1 MYRPAAYAI
10 DEPELLRDVMRARRF
25 STLAAVIGGDIHF
38 AYAPVLVDAEPAPLG
53 TVRFHLARAN
63 PMAEIDG
70 ESVHLSFLS
79 ADSYVSPDWYET
91 KGFVPTWNYTAV
103 EARGRARA
111 LDRDALER
119 LLIDLSAAAEE
130 TLLPK
135 PPWRIDKVPRE
146 RLAALY
152 NGIRGFSVVLE
163 RLEGKFKLSQDK
175 KPADIACVIS
185 ALEVRGDAHSL
196 AVARAMK
203 DASAPCPGPL

>member
-10 DEPELLRDVMRARRF
+10 DDPQLLHGVMRQRRF
-25 STLAAVIGGDIHF
+25 ATLAAVPGSEVHF
-38 AYAPVLVDAEPAPLG
+38 AYAPVIVDAEPSPSG

-63 PMAEIDG
+63 PLAEIDG
-70 ESVHLSFLS
+70 EMVHFSFLA
-79 ADSYVSPDWYET
+79 ADAYVSPDWYRT
-91 KGFVPTWNYTAV
+91 KGFVPTWNYIAI

-111 LDRDALER
+111 LDEGALR
-119 LLIDLSAAAEE
+119 QLLIDLSAIAEE

-135 PPWRIDKVPRE
+135 PPWRIDKVPEE
-146 RLAALY
+146 RLAALM

-175 KPADIACVIS
+175 KPADVAAVTA
-185 ALEVRGDAHSL
+185 ALEARGDSQSL

-203 DASAPCPGPL
+203 TAPPK